1 MKEKSKATSN
11 NLKNKINNGI
21 TNQQNLNGQENK
33 SNGNVSSSMEST
45 SLWIGNVDPNVSE
58 EALTQMFAA
67 FGSLSNVRCLPEK
80 YCAFVNFK
88 LRDDAN
94 KAMQNLQV

>member
-11 NLKNKINNGI
+11 TLKNKINNGI
-21 TNQQNLNGQENK
+21 ANQQNLNGQENK
-33 SNGNVSSSMEST
+33 SNGNVSSSIEST

-58 EALTQMFAA
+58 ETLTQMFAA

>member
-11 NLKNKINNGI
+11 TLKNKINNGI
-21 TNQQNLNGQENK
+21 ANQQNMNGQENK
-33 SNGNVSSSMEST
+33 SNGNVSSSIEST

-58 EALTQMFAA
+58 ETLTQMFAA

>member
-11 NLKNKINNGI
+11 TLKNKINNGI
-21 TNQQNLNGQENK
+21 ANQQNLNGQENK
-33 SNGNVSSSMEST
+33 LNGNVSSSIEST

-58 EALTQMFAA
+58 ETLTQMFAA

>member
-11 NLKNKINNGI
+11 TLKNKINNGI
-21 TNQQNLNGQENK
+21 ASQQNLNGQENK
-33 SNGNVSSSMEST
+33 SNGNVSSSIEST

-58 EALTQMFAA
+58 ETLTQMFAA